1 MATINFDATT
11 VEPSNGFEPI
21 PAGKYLAVISE
32 DEMKPTRN
40 NNGQYLQLTIEIIE
54 GDYQGR
60 KIWTRL
66 NLENP
71 NMQAVEIARKELSA
85 ICRAVNVLQ
94 LTDTTQLLNIPFVL
108 KVGLKKNK
116 DTDEMENVIK
126 GYEAK
131 ANYAPVSA
139 PAVAAPQSATPPWA
153 KR

>member
-11 VEPSNGFEPI
+11 IEPSTGFAPI
-21 PAGKYLAVISE
+21 PTGKYLAVISE

-40 NNGQYLQLTIEIIE
+40 NNGQYLELTIEIIE
-54 GDYQGR
+54 GDYKGR
-60 KIWTRL
+60 KIWARL

-71 NMQAVEIARKELSA
+71 NMRAIEIARKELSA

-116 DTDEMENVIK
+116 ETDEMENVIN

-131 ANYAPVSA
+131 ADYTPASA
-139 PAVAAPQSATPPWA
+139 PAAPAPQTAKAPWA
-153 KR
+153 K

>member
-11 VEPSNGFEPI
+11 VDPGNGFEPI

-60 KIWTRL
+60 KIWARL

-116 DTDEMENVIK
+116 ETDEMENVIK

-131 ANYAPVSA
+131 TNYAPASA
-139 PAVAAPQSATPPWA
+139 PAAAAPQSATPPWA